1 MIQEQ
6 VLALLKASGTDYLS
20 GQDISRRLG
29 ISRAAVWKAVEALR
43 QDGYRIDSL
52 TRRGYRLAGGPDVLR
67 PGELTG
73 QLKDCLV
80 GRELVCLDETDS
92 TNTELKR
99 RALAGAAEGLALI
112 ARKQTGG
119 RGRQGR
125 SFLSPEGGLYL
136 SILLRP
142 PLDPTRAVDL
152 TAWAAVAV
160 CDGVEEACGVRPQ
173 IKWPNDIL
181 LSGKKL
187 CGILTEMEVE
197 GETGALQWVIVGIGT
212 NIDLDPQVLPP
223 EAAAAATSLARE
235 GLSVRRS
242 DLAVCQLRALDRMY
256 RDFLAGNRARW
267 LARYRADCATL
278 GRQAVLLRRGTQEE
292 VFAQEV
298 DDQFRLVVRHAD
310 GSLEAVS
317 SGEVSVR
324 GLLGYA

>member
-152 TAWAAVAV
+152 TAWAAVAL
-160 CDGVEEACGVRPQ
+160 CDGVEEACGVRPS
-173 IKWPNDIL
+173 IKWPNDLL
-181 LSGKKL
+181 LSGRKL

-197 GETGALQWVIVGIGT
+197 GESGQLRWIILGMGT
-212 NIDLDPQVLPP
+212 NNRLEADQLPP
-223 EAAAAATSLARE
+223 EVAAAAASLSGQ
-235 GLSVRRS
+235 GLSVRLT
-242 DLAVCQLRALDRMY
+242 DLAACQLRALDRMY
-256 RDFLAGNRARW
+256 RDFLAGNRARS
-267 LARYRADCATL
+267 LARHPADCATRE
-278 GRQAVLLRRGTQEE
+278 RQVVLLRRGTQEE